1 MKSSNMGCEC
11 SKPADGMMAGT
22 QPEEIWPSHYFSFF
36 QQGAS
41 YQQGADGK
49 PYVIFVLFCCFKRYQ
64 ELSEALKP
72 NQDLGQFMQYGQM
85 HGLRRGLLFEVKEAQ
100 KKIRQLALDNGIEI
114 TYECFEYS
122 AQGTGMSMNRT

>member
-1 MKSSNMGCEC
+1 MGCEC

-22 QPEEIWPSHYFSFF
+22 QPEAIWPSGGNLWF
-36 QQGAS
+36 GS

-49 PYVIFVLFCCFKRYQ
+49 PYVIFPISPNPLIFPFYGCKRYQ

-72 NQDLGQFMQYGQM
+72 NQRLGQFMQYGQM
-85 HGLRRGLLFEVKEAQ
+85 RANRRKLFEVKEAQ
-100 KKIRQLALDNGIEI
+100 KKLRQLALDNGIEI

-122 AQGTGMSMNRT
+122 TQGTGMSMNRT

>member
-1 MKSSNMGCEC
+1 MGCEC

-22 QPEEIWPSHYFSFF
+22 QPEAIWPSSANPFFSPFPA
-36 QQGAS
+36 QVVGAS

-49 PYVIFVLFCCFKRYQ
+49 PYVIFPFWCCKRYQ

-72 NQDLGQFMQYGQM
+72 NQDLGQVMQYGQM
-85 HGLRRGLLFEVKEAQ
+85 HGLRMNKLFEVKEAQ

-122 AQGTGMSMNRT
+122 TQGTGMSMNRT